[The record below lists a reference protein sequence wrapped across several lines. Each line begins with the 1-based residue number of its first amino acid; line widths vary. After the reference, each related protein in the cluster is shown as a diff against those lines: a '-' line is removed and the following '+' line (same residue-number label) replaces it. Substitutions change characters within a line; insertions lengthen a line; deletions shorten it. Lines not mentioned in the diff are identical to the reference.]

1 MAHEKVWDS
10 CFLKDPSNGTDVTL
24 HLPGSD
30 EYPDPLA
37 QSVDFAKRYS
47 YVLLANQLGSH
58 QDINVDEYPDYMYH
72 SYKGSAKPLSQSK
85 DLFKAKNGLLVA
97 SGAMFDLLQEFNIG
111 ATRLHHVPMR
121 KHDQKT
127 PVEGR
132 WYFLHI
138 RENRNCLIPERST
151 GVERIMVT
159 DLWAVKSDSWSRDPN
174 ETFQLCVDPTE
185 AGDLDLWRDSRA
197 QNVVFFSDRLKEA
210 ITKAGLSFKS
220 GNDFRACKVV

>member
-10 CFLKDPSNGTDVTL
+10 CFLQDLSNVAYVTL

-30 EYPDPLA
+30 EHPDPLA
-37 QSVDFAKRYS
+37 QTVNFAKRYS
-47 YVLLANQLGSH
+47 YVLPANLLGSI

-72 SYKGSAKPLSQSK
+72 TYKGSVKPLSQSK
-85 DLFKAKNGLLVA
+85 DLFFAKNGLLVV
-97 SGAMFDLLQEFNIG
+97 SGAMFDLLQAFNIG
-111 ATRLHHVPMR
+111 ASRLRHVLLR

-127 PVEGR
+127 PLEGR

-151 GVERIMVT
+151 GVERT
-159 DLWAVKSDSWSRDPN
+159 RAADRWDVKPDSWSRDPN
-174 ETFQLCVDPTE
+174 ETFQFCVAPT
-185 AGDLDLWRDSRA
+185 AAADLDLWYDSRA
-197 QNVVFFSDRLKEA
+197 RSVLFFSERLKEA
-210 ITKAGLSFKS
+210 IERAGLSFKS